1 MVFFL
6 TTKLKKI
13 KCINLTQLNYFVK
26 FFISES
32 MFNGNHHS
40 VYKLLAVKRCSC
52 VKSTLHATLTESET
66 IHKRFYQIGF
76 KKSFGA

>member
-13 KCINLTQLNYFVK
+13 KCIDLTQLNYFGK

-52 VKSTLHATLTESET
+52 VKKALYMQHLLKAKLFTRYF
-66 IHKRFYQIGF
+66 IK
-76 KKSFGA
+76 